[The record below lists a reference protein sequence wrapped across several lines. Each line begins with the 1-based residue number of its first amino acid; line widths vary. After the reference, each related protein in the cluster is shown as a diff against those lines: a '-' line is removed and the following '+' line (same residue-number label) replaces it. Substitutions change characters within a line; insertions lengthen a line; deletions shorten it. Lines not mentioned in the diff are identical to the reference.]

1 MSIMPTKKEA
11 QTLLEKYNQEEFHI
25 LHAQTVAGVMKYFA
39 EQYNAER
46 IEFWEIVGLLHDLD
60 FENWPQE
67 HCQKTQALLEELDY
81 DPELIRA
88 IVSHGYGICTQVK
101 PEHIMEKILFA
112 TDELTGLIGAVARM
126 RPSGSVDDLPVK
138 SVMKKF
144 KTPSFAAGCS
154 RDIINQG
161 AEMLGWELNK
171 LIEKTI
177 IAMRGVD
184 VVK

>member
-1 MSIMPTKKEA
+1 
-11 QTLLEKYNQEEFHI
+11 
-25 LHAQTVAGVMKYFA
+25 
-39 EQYNAER
+39 
-46 IEFWEIVGLLHDLD
+46 
-60 FENWPQE
+60 
-67 HCQKTQALLEELDY
+67 
-81 DPELIRA
+81 
-88 IVSHGYGICTQVK
+88 
-101 PEHIMEKILFA
+101 MEKILFA

-154 RDIINQG
+154 REIINQG
-161 AEMLGWELNK
+161 AEMLGWELNE